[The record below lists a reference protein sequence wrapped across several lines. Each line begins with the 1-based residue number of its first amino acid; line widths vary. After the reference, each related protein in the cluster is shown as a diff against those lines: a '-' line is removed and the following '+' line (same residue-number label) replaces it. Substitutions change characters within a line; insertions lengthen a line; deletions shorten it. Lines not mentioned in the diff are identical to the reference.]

1 VSSGDHFAVSRD
13 SICGDRSFLITACQ
27 SRAVIVTLAPK
38 NLNSLLNSL
47 LAGNSIVKS
56 DHEWIAGNV
65 NGGKTGTRGLP
76 G

>member
-1 VSSGDHFAVSRD
+1 
-13 SICGDRSFLITACQ
+13 
-27 SRAVIVTLAPK
+27 
-38 NLNSLLNSL
+38 
-47 LAGNSIVKS
+47 VKS